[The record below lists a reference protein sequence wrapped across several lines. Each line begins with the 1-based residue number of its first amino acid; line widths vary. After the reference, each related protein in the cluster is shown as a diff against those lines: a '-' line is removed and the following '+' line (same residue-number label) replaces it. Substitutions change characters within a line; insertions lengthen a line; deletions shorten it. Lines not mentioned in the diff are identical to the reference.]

1 MIDVGTKIT
10 CTAVVDTAS
19 FRPPGLVLTLAVEW
33 GSYYRH
39 PRHRLACSTLP
50 RRRVPRAQ

>member
-33 GSYYRH
+33 SSYYRH